1 MADRPVLL
9 TPEGKTALEEELGR
23 LIVQRRGV
31 TKRIQEER
39 QLGAFAEGG
48 EFDEAKNELAF
59 VEGRIQSLERQ
70 LRNAVIVDGHAT
82 SEVSLGSTVVLT
94 SGDGERERYTIV
106 GSPEAN
112 PSAGKISHESPVGRA
127 LLGKRVGDHVKVQ
140 VPSGTISFKVLEIN

>member
-112 PSAGKISHESPVGRA
+112 PGAGKISHESPVGRA

>member
-127 LLGKRVGDHVKVQ
+127 LLGKRVGDHVNVQ